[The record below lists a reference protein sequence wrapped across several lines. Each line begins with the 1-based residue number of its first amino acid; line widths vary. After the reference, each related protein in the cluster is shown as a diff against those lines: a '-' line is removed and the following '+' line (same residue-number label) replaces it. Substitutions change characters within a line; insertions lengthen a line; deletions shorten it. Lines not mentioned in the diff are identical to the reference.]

1 MGMVVRQC
9 MSVNPVYVDVRAQL
23 REALRLMQGK
33 DIRHL
38 VVLSGRSLQGIISD
52 RDVRGYLLHNDER
65 IDFPDAAKARLDAP
79 VSQLMQADI
88 LSVDP
93 ETEIADAI
101 ELMLTQKVGALPVI
115 DPHTQSVVGILS
127 YVDILH
133 AASPLFTEG
142 V

>member
-9 MSVNPVYVDVRAQL
+9 MSVNPAYVDVRAQV
-23 REALRLMQGK
+23 REALRLMQSK

-38 VVLSGRSLQGIISD
+38 VVLSGRTLKGIISD

-79 VSQLMQADI
+79 VSELMQTDI

-93 ETEIADAI
+93 ETEVTEAI
-101 ELMLTQKVGALPVI
+101 ELMLTQKVGALPVV
-115 DPHTQSVVGILS
+115 DPHTQSMTGILS

-133 AASPLFTEG
+133 AASPLFAESA
-142 V
+142 